1 VKAAL
6 ALDLL
11 TDAASFCRKGLE
23 QDPANEEFKK
33 LLSEVDAKLREQDRQ
48 RAKVAQAITKA
59 KVSFCPTIDTAILI
73 LEFKYVE
80 LTRPIECM

>member
-1 VKAAL
+1 MKAAL

-33 LLSEVDAKLREQDRQ
+33 LLSEVDTKLREQDRQ
-48 RAKVAQAITKA
+48 RAKVAQAIAKA
-59 KVSFCPTIDTAILI
+59 KVSFCLTIDIAVTNIGI
-73 LEFKYVE
+73 QICGVDQCY
-80 LTRPIECM
+80 